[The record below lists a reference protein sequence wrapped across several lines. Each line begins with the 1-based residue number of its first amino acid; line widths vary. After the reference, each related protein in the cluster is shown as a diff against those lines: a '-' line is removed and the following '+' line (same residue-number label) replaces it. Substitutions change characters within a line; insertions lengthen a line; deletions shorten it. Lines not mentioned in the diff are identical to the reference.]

1 MPATSP
7 LGYIPT
13 SCPICKEH
21 IWSGELMTSPVPRR
35 LYEEHL
41 RRNHPGY
48 LQWDNRTKTLSV
60 PVIIADAAFL
70 LLLVGSLSGE
80 RLSGDTSIFGSL
92 LAISLAITSA
102 LLVVRLRGKRG
113 FQRVW
118 IEKHGP
124 PLGTGSDSSLGHETP
139 LRRAHQESQVPRII
153 FETSRSGCPRLDS
166 QCEEER
172 RRTPIC
178 SRSSQSCLPTE
189 LEAFGIW

>member
-1 MPATSP
+1 LPATSP
-7 LGYIPT
+7 VRYIPT

-41 RRNHPGY
+41 RRNHPSY

-60 PVIIADAAFL
+60 PAISADVAFSI
-70 LLLVGSLSGE
+70 LLVGSLSGD
-80 RLSGDTSIFGSL
+80 LPSGDTSLFGSL
-92 LAISLAITSA
+92 LAISLAVTSA

-118 IEKHGP
+118 IEEHGP

-139 LRRAHQESQVPRII
+139 LATSSLRVESSADYFQSLSLRLSKAGFAVPR
-153 FETSRSGCPRLDS
+153 
-166 QCEEER
+166 EEKAD
-172 RRTPIC
+172 P
-178 SRSSQSCLPTE
+178 
-189 LEAFGIW
+189 